1 MKSIYALDFEDY
13 SFIHKEAEKNRGYSP
28 GERLKTIT
36 GNLYQP
42 TAGAA
47 EKRLAMVPSRTW
59 KCVNADFPQAACPQI
74 SPQKHCWH
82 LQTTYDHCCLW

>member
-1 MKSIYALDFEDY
+1 MKPIYVLDLEDY
-13 SFIHKEAEKNRGYSP
+13 SLIHKEAEKNRVYSP

-47 EKRLAMVPSRTW
+47 EKRLAMVTSRTW
-59 KCVNADFPQAACPQI
+59 KRVNADFPQAAYPQI
-74 SPQKHCWH
+74 SPQMHCWH
-82 LQTTYDHCCLW
+82 LQTT